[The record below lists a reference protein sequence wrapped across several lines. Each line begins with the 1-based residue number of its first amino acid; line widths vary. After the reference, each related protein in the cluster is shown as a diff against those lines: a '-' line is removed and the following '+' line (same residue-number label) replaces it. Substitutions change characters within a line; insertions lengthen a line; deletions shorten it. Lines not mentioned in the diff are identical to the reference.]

1 MSQPGA
7 GVSNILVYW
16 IQLDTADSG
25 VLTRMPLALTVP
37 KDCTVADAL
46 AFIPEV
52 APHAESLLKHKRI
65 AVFGLYALPNTQLH
79 EGDRIEILDEL
90 RFNPM
95 DSRRRRAAH
104 REKLRRS
111 EGQKQV
117 RRSRKQRNPV

>member
-1 MSQPGA
+1 MSKLTKKQKA
-7 GVSNILVYW
+7 LVGKVDANKLY
-16 IQLDTADSG
+16 
-25 VLTRMPLALTVP
+25 P
-37 KDCTVADAL
+37 VADAL
-46 AFIPEV
+46 AFIPDV